1 VVFRLVGTRTSFGQR
16 FDVSAILNGLA
27 LSDSAQRSSDA
38 VLTAIAVVS
47 FLLIG
52 GLVVGLA
59 LLDWRLDIAAAVGI
73 TLAGSYATTEYLKGS
88 LGHRA
93 DVPNYL
99 SHGFPSGHST
109 VALALGLS
117 YVLAAPARQRT
128 IAAAV
133 AALYGAGMGL
143 ALVFNAWHLP
153 SDVGGGFC
161 MATAWAAGAAQ
172 LVNRPL
178 DRAVPGKLV
187 AVAVV
192 VVVLAAVAAWHLRP
206 GLSFTVT
213 SHRRLLEAAIG
224 IALTAV
230 ACCAAFAYAIADRS
244 ASATRS

>member
-1 VVFRLVGTRTSFGQR
+1 MVFRLVGTRTSFGQR

-73 TLAGSYATTEYLKGS
+73 TLAGSYATTEDLKGS

>member
-1 VVFRLVGTRTSFGQR
+1 MVFRLVGTRTSLGVR

-27 LSDSAQRSSDA
+27 LSESAQRSSDA

-52 GLVVGLA
+52 GLIVGCA
-59 LLDWRLDIAAAVGI
+59 LLQWRLDIAAAVAI
-73 TLAGSYATTEYLKGS
+73 TLVGSLATAEYLKGS
-88 LGHRA
+88 LGRRA
-93 DVPNYL
+93 DVPDYL

-109 VALALGLS
+109 VALALGLCF
-117 YVLAAPARQRT
+117 VLAAPVRQRT
-128 IAAAV
+128 IAATG
-133 AALYGAGMGL
+133 AALYAAGMGV

-161 MATAWAAGAAQ
+161 VATAWAAGAAQ
-172 LVNRPL
+172 LVSRPL

-187 AVAVV
+187 AAALVLVV
-192 VVVLAAVAAWHLRP
+192 VAALGAWHVRP

-224 IALTAV
+224 IALTAIV
-230 ACCAAFAYAIADRS
+230 CSAAFAYAIADRS